1 MTVWRLSTDHLQHV
15 NSLFHCRALSRMQHC
30 SPFVIDADGFQEQ
43 CCSEMATVILLLVCV
58 QTAKLGTPRKSIME
72 TPRKILG
79 CKLHVCC
86 SRDMRSTAFQD
97 PKSPFTPG
105 KSRDDFTSFPLLSL
119 VSIWLFELYVTV
131 IKDFCKNL
139 NHYSS
144 LSKWL
149 ISVLKFSVLLFIRL

>member
-1 MTVWRLSTDHLQHV
+1 MTVWRLSTEHLQHV

-43 CCSEMATVILLLVCV
+43 CCSDMATVILVLVCV
-58 QTAKLGTPRKSIME
+58 QTGKLGAQRKNTME

-79 CKLHVCC
+79 FKLHVCC

-97 PKSPFTPG
+97 PKWPFAPG
-105 KSRDDFTSFPLLSL
+105 KSKDDFTSAALLSL

-131 IKDFCKNL
+131 FKDFCKNL
-139 NHYSS
+139 NNCSS
-144 LSKWL
+144 LCKWL
-149 ISVLKFSVLLFIRL
+149 IAFLIIFCSFIY